1 MKNINHFGLSPRQFI
16 ELMRILDKNRE
27 FFSQVILF
35 GSRARGDY
43 TQTSDIDLAIEYKDD
58 VISLSEPFE
67 NSALPF
73 SVDIVDMKLSLRAME
88 SGTRGRVDP
97 GSLALLISK
106 RRAEGARAKSVK
118 QLLPKA

>member
-118 QLLPKA
+118 

>member
-1 MKNINHFGLSPRQFI
+1 MSDTVRVTVEKISEQGKVVSKVVVI
-16 ELMRILDKNRE
+16 EKEISKPE
-27 FFSQVILF
+27 EII
-35 GSRARGDY
+35 
-43 TQTSDIDLAIEYKDD
+43 DIGFRH
-58 VISLSEPFE
+58 SEQ
-67 NSALPF
+67 
-73 SVDIVDMKLSLRAME
+73 VDILKSIQDEYISQPLRAME